1 MVGSFW
7 QRQRTGE
14 KDDPRGRREPRA
26 VGRLP
31 RFQLIVFHFLLLGHG
46 LGMQPVCLDFLLEGF
61 FTFMCLE
68 ESVHKKDVQGID
80 PCVEFFLLFIL
91 GFFFFFWKK
100 V

>member
-1 MVGSFW
+1 
-7 QRQRTGE
+7 
-14 KDDPRGRREPRA
+14 
-26 VGRLP
+26 
-31 RFQLIVFHFLLLGHG
+31 
-46 LGMQPVCLDFLLEGF
+46 MQPVCLDFLLEGF